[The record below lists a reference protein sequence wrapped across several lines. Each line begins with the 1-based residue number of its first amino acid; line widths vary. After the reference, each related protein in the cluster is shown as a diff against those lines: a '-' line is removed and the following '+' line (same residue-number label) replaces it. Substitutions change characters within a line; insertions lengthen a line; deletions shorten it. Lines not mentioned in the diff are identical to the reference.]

1 MIDQSQPPVPLA
13 VVILAAGKGKR
24 MGDPE
29 RAKVLTP
36 LFDKPLLGYVLD
48 QAAPLAPS
56 RVVVII
62 GHQRDA
68 VRTFVSDYA
77 PQASCAEQ
85 LEQLGTGHAVM
96 QTRTALE
103 GFDGDVLIL
112 SGDVPLVR
120 ASTLQHLVERHRASR
135 SVATVLSARVPDA
148 TGYGRIL
155 RDGQG
160 ALQSIIEH
168 KDASDEQRAIDEIN
182 SGIYVV
188 NARALFDALS
198 HVGNSNAQQE
208 YYLTDIIG
216 IFGTQGKPISAW
228 CGPSWEEL
236 HGINTPADLQRAA
249 DIMSSGTLAS

>member
-1 MIDQSQPPVPLA
+1 MSTTPLA

-48 QAAPLAPS
+48 QAASLHPA
-56 RVVVII
+56 RIVVII
-62 GHQRDA
+62 GHQREA
-68 VRTFVSDYA
+68 VRSFVSGYSPVA
-77 PQASCAEQ
+77 VCAEQ
-85 LEQLGTGHAVM
+85 LEQLGTGHAVL
-96 QTRTALE
+96 QTRNALD
-103 GFDGDVLIL
+103 GFGGHVLIL

-120 ASTLQHLVERHRASR
+120 ATTLQQLVDQHRASGA
-135 SVATVLSARVPDA
+135 VATVLSARVPDPS
-148 TGYGRIL
+148 GYGRIL
-155 RDGQG
+155 RDDKG
-160 ALQSIIEH
+160 ALQAIVEH
-168 KDASDEQRAIDEIN
+168 KDATDAQRAIDEIN

-188 NARALFDALS
+188 DAASLFTALS
-198 HVGNSNAQQE
+198 QVGNSNVQQE

-216 IFGTQGKPISAW
+216 IFAAQRHLINAW

-249 DIMSSGTLAS
+249 EIMQQTDSTS

>member
-1 MIDQSQPPVPLA
+1 MTDQSPSTAPLA

-48 QAAPLAPS
+48 QAGSLDPA
-56 RVVVII
+56 RIVVII
-62 GHQRDA
+62 GHQREA
-68 VRTFVSDYA
+68 VRGFVSDYSPTA
-77 PQASCAEQ
+77 VCAEQ
-85 LEQLGTGHAVM
+85 IEQLGTGHAVM
-96 QTRTALE
+96 QTRSALD
-103 GFDGDVLIL
+103 GFDGHVLIL

-120 ASTLQHLVERHRASR
+120 ASTLRHLVEQHRASGA
-135 SVATVLSARVPDA
+135 VATVLSARVPDPSV
-148 TGYGRIL
+148 YGRIM
-155 RDGQG
+155 RNDEG
-160 ALQSIIEH
+160 ALQAIVEH
-168 KDASDEQRAIDEIN
+168 KDATDQQHAIDEIN

-188 NARALFDALS
+188 DAVSLFDALS
-198 HVGNSNAQQE
+198 QVGNSNAQHE

-216 IFGTQGKPISAW
+216 IFAAQGRAISAW

-249 DIMSSGTLAS
+249 DIMTSGMLS

>member
-1 MIDQSQPPVPLA
+1 MIDPTSLTRPLA

-48 QAAPLAPS
+48 QASPLHPE

-68 VRTFVSDYA
+68 VRTFVSQYS
-77 PQASCAEQ
+77 PTSTCAEQ
-85 LEQLGTGHAVM
+85 LEQLGTGHAVL
-96 QTRTALE
+96 QTRQALE

-120 ASTLQHLVERHRASR
+120 TSTLQHLVAQQRASGAT
-135 SVATVLSARVPDA
+135 ATVLSARVPDA

-160 ALQSIIEH
+160 ALESIIEH

-188 NARALFDALS
+188 DAHALFEALS
-198 HVGNSNAQQE
+198 HVGNSNVQQE

-216 IFGTQGKPISAW
+216 IFGAQGKTINAW

-249 DIMSSGTLAS
+249 DIMSSGTLSS

>member
-1 MIDQSQPPVPLA
+1 MTEHTLSTTPLA

-36 LFDKPLLGYVLD
+36 LFSKPLLGYVLD

-56 RVVVII
+56 RIVVII
-62 GHQRDA
+62 GHQRHA
-68 VRTFVSDYA
+68 VRTFVSEYS
-77 PQASCAEQ
+77 PTSTCAEQ

-96 QTRTALE
+96 QTRQALD

-120 ASTLQHLVERHRASR
+120 TSTLQHLVQQHRASGAT
-135 SVATVLSARVPDA
+135 ATVLSARVPDA
-148 TGYGRIL
+148 TGYGRIV

-168 KDASDEQRAIDEIN
+168 KDANDEQRSIDEIN

-188 NARALFDALS
+188 DANALFDALS

-216 IFGTQGKPISAW
+216 IFGAQCMTISAW

-249 DIMSSGTLAS
+249 DIMQSGTLAS

>member
-1 MIDQSQPPVPLA
+1 MTNQSSSAAPLA

-48 QAAPLAPS
+48 QAGSLDPA
-56 RVVVII
+56 RIVVII

-68 VRTFVSDYA
+68 VRNFVAQYSPEA
-77 PQASCAEQ
+77 ACAEQ

-96 QTRTALE
+96 QTRNALD
-103 GFDGDVLIL
+103 GFDGHVLIL

-120 ASTLQHLVERHRASR
+120 ASTLQHLVDQHRASGAA
-135 SVATVLSARVPDA
+135 ATVLSARVPDPS
-148 TGYGRIL
+148 GYGRIV

-160 ALQSIIEH
+160 ALQAIIEH

-188 NARALFDALS
+188 DANALFEALS
-198 HVGNSNAQQE
+198 QVGNSNAQQE

-216 IFGTQGKPISAW
+216 IFAAQGRIISAW

-249 DIMSSGTLAS
+249 DIMTSGMLS

>member
-120 ASTLQHLVERHRASR
+120 ASTLQHLVERHRAS
-135 SVATVLSARVPDA
+135 
-148 TGYGRIL
+148 
-155 RDGQG
+155 
-160 ALQSIIEH
+160 
-168 KDASDEQRAIDEIN
+168 
-182 SGIYVV
+182 
-188 NARALFDALS
+188 
-198 HVGNSNAQQE
+198 
-208 YYLTDIIG
+208 
-216 IFGTQGKPISAW
+216 
-228 CGPSWEEL
+228 
-236 HGINTPADLQRAA
+236 
-249 DIMSSGTLAS
+249 

>member
-1 MIDQSQPPVPLA
+1 
-13 VVILAAGKGKR
+13 

-48 QAAPLAPS
+48 QAASLDPV
-56 RVVVII
+56 RIVVII

-68 VRTFVSDYA
+68 VRSFVSNYS
-77 PQASCAEQ
+77 PASTCAEQ

-96 QTRTALE
+96 QTRHALADFE
-103 GFDGDVLIL
+103 GDVLIL

-120 ASTLQHLVERHRASR
+120 SATLRELVGQHR
-135 SVATVLSARVPDA
+135 VANATATLLTARVPDPS
-148 TGYGRIL
+148 GYGRII
-155 RDGQG
+155 RSDDANQG

-168 KDASDEQRAIDEIN
+168 KDASDQQKLIDEIN

-188 NARALFDALS
+188 DAASLFEALDK
-198 HVGNSNAQQE
+198 VGNNNAQQE

-216 IFGTQGKPISAW
+216 IFGSEGKVISAW
-228 CGPSWEEL
+228 CGPSWEEI

-249 DIMSSGTLAS
+249 NIMSGSSLSS

>member
-1 MIDQSQPPVPLA
+1 MIDQSPSTTPLA

-36 LFDKPLLGYVLD
+36 LFEKPLLGYVLD
-48 QAAPLAPS
+48 QASSLHPA
-56 RVVVII
+56 RIVVII

-68 VRTFVSDYA
+68 VRGFVSDYSSA
-77 PQASCAEQ
+77 AVCAEQ

-96 QTRTALE
+96 QTRQALE
-103 GFDGDVLIL
+103 GFDGHVLIL

-120 ASTLQHLVERHRASR
+120 ASTLQHLVDQHRR
-135 SVATVLSARVPDA
+135 SAAVATVLSARVPDPS
-148 TGYGRIL
+148 GYGRIL
-155 RDGQG
+155 RNGEG
-160 ALQSIIEH
+160 ALQAIVEH
-168 KDASDEQRAIDEIN
+168 KDATDEQRAIDEIN

-188 NARALFDALS
+188 DAASLFDALS
-198 HVGNSNAQQE
+198 QVGNSNAQQE

-216 IFGTQGKPISAW
+216 IFAAQGRAISAW

-236 HGINTPADLQRAA
+236 HGINTPVDLQRAA
-249 DIMSSGTLAS
+249 DIMTSGMLS

>member
-1 MIDQSQPPVPLA
+1 
-13 VVILAAGKGKR
+13 

-48 QAAPLAPS
+48 QAAALAPS
-56 RVVVII
+56 RIVVII

-68 VRTFVSDYA
+68 VRAFVGEYS
-77 PQASCAEQ
+77 PTSTCAEQ

-96 QTRTALE
+96 QTHQALE
-103 GFDGDVLIL
+103 GFEGDVLIL

-120 ASTLQHLVERHRASR
+120 TSTLEHLVQQHRDSAAT
-135 SVATVLSARVPDA
+135 ATVLSARVPDA

-188 NARALFDALS
+188 NAHALFEALS
-198 HVGNSNAQQE
+198 QVNNSNAQQE

-216 IFGTQGKPISAW
+216 IFGAQGKNITAW

>member
-56 RVVVII
+56 HVVVII

-68 VRTFVSDYA
+68 VRKFVSDYA
-77 PQASCAEQ
+77 PQSVCAEQ
-85 LEQLGTGHAVM
+85 VEQLGTGHAVM

-120 ASTLQHLVERHRASR
+120 TSTLQHLVQQHRASGAT
-135 SVATVLSARVPDA
+135 ATVLSARVPDA

-188 NARALFDALS
+188 NAHALFDALS

>member
-1 MIDQSQPPVPLA
+1 
-13 VVILAAGKGKR
+13 

-48 QAAPLAPS
+48 QASPLHPE
-56 RVVVII
+56 RIVVII

-68 VRTFVSDYA
+68 VRSFVANYA
-77 PQASCAEQ
+77 PSALCAEQ
-85 LEQLGTGHAVM
+85 LEQLGTGHAVL
-96 QTRTALE
+96 QTHAALHD
-103 GFDGDVLIL
+103 FRGDVLIL

-120 ASTLQHLVERHRASR
+120 SSTLLDLVEQHRTSNAT
-135 SVATVLSARVPDA
+135 ATVLTARVPDA
-148 TGYGRIL
+148 SGYGRIV
-155 RDGQG
+155 RNGEG
-160 ALQSIIEH
+160 ALQSIVEH
-168 KDASDEQRAIDEIN
+168 KDATDQQRTIDEIN

-188 NARALFDALS
+188 DAAALFDALS
-198 HVGNSNAQQE
+198 KVGNSNAQQE

-216 IFGTQGKPISAW
+216 IFGADGRGINAW

-249 DIMSSGTLAS
+249 DIMSQTTQNS